1 MTTIPYNPQQEPA
14 YLTRDMLEEKDVADD
29 ISMDAEPKYLDLS
42 STLQTQQ
49 TLVQPQQQ
57 LKAVL
62 PQVSSNAF
70 SAWKNIWGFCQALQ
84 K

>member
-70 SAWKNIWGFCQALQ
+70 SAWRNIWVFCQALQ